1 MQVIPIKKYRGTLAG
16 YWRVDSHENMNQI
29 EEILLGETQAY
40 VFFARNYGDLH
51 SYVRNKRK
59 LKEPEAIRLFQQ
71 IVAAVCHCH
80 ENGIV
85 LRDLKLRKFV
95 FKDEDK

>member
-1 MQVIPIKKYRGTLAG
+1 MVN
-16 YWRVDSHENMNQI
+16 SHEHVNQI

-51 SYVRNKRK
+51 SYVRSKRK
-59 LKEPEAIRLFQQ
+59 LKEAEAIRLFYQVASA
-71 IVAAVCHCH
+71 VAACH
-80 ENGIV
+80 ENGVV

-95 FKDEDK
+95 FKDEAK